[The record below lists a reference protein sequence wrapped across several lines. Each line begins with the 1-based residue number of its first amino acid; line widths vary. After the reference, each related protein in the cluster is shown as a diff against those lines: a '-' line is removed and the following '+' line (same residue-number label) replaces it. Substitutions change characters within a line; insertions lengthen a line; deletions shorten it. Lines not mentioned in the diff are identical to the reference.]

1 MDFISQN
8 LVGSQEAK
16 YKLALHLQN
25 RKKVKEMYR
34 MKGVQMLDKPELVIS
49 DIQEPNIKPQQA
61 LIYQT
66 MKSELIKKG
75 YSDFRFLGQGVQGL
89 VLLAKDSKNNIRYAI
104 KGVQIRDPN
113 GNLDK
118 DLSDRVSQ
126 EVEILKKCRESPY
139 VVSLLDQFEGQ
150 QFSYLVLTECQGTLT
165 QILERNQNKRLN
177 EISAIKYANDI
188 AQGLYYIHSK
198 SCLVNDLKMDNILI
212 DYHGNA
218 VVSDF
223 GLADNLINKSG
234 YAFNQYMGNFLY
246 QAPEC
251 FDPSDPFIG
260 KVYHDEYLKLG
271 VTVRQEPSNR
281 GLDLKLASNKHKE
294 LNYDDEFKNF
304 VYHKQLKYIIE
315 GLTNFVP
322 KNRMPIKEAL
332 IILKGIISF
341 EFQLDEMLIEMIDG
355 NTQQFTSSLKNEI
368 EFIQDLSNKFYPI
381 IKNEQTLNQELK
393 EDDQKRQYE
402 AKIEELQKTN
412 FQLQQRINEQEQT
425 IQDLFSKLE
434 QPQNQIMNQPQIMM
448 IPAMKM
454 NDQSHVIFQEIKN
467 QEKKDELPKEK
478 IQLQINLIEINKN
491 IMKKNLAHKK
501 GCNFIHSL
509 NIFKICLFKRKQI
522 TLKIVI
528 INQQSY
534 SFRGLYF
541 YLQLLLNQYIFL
553 IQIVITSPFHKKYQ
567 IYLYIQIACKVFIT
581 KCSNQ
586 LSYTKQH
593 IVINFQND
601 FDEKINAELTNF
613 HIQNSQ

>member
-1 MDFISQN
+1 MNIISQN

-49 DIQEPNIKPQQA
+49 DIQEPKLKPQQA

-66 MKSELIKKG
+66 MKSELTKKG

-89 VLLAKDSKNNIRYAI
+89 VLLAKDTKTNVRYAI
-104 KGVQIRDPN
+104 KGVQVRDPH
-113 GNLDK
+113 GNLDQ
-118 DLSDRVSQ
+118 DLNNRVKQ
-126 EVEILKKCRESPY
+126 EVEILTKCSDSPY
-139 VVSLLDQFEGQ
+139 VVSLIDQFEGQ
-150 QFSYLVLTECQGTLT
+150 QFTYLVLTECQ
-165 QILERNQNKRLN
+165 ERNQNKRLN

-251 FDPSDPFIG
+251 FDPADPFIG

-281 GLDLKLASNKHKE
+281 GIDFKLASNKHKQ
-294 LNYDDEFKNF
+294 LNYDGEFNNF

-315 GLTNFVP
+315 GLTNFIP

-355 NTQQFTSSLKNEI
+355 NTQQFTSTLKNEI
-368 EFIQDLSNKFYPI
+368 EFVKDLSNKFYPI
-381 IKNEQTLNQELK
+381 IQIFQSKNEQSLNQELK
-393 EDDQKRQYE
+393 EDDQNRQYE
-402 AKIEELQKTN
+402 AKIEELQIAN
-412 FQLQQRINEQEQT
+412 IQLKERINEQELT
-425 IQDLFSKLE
+425 INDLFTQLE
-434 QPQNQIMNQPQIMM
+434 QSQNQLMNQPQILKMPTM
-448 IPAMKM
+448 QMK
-454 NDQSHVIFQEIKN
+454 DQQDVIFSEIKK

-478 IQLQINLIEINKN
+478 NQIMIFDKKINAELTNFHIQNSTMIIDEQINAELT
-491 IMKKNLAHKK
+491 
-501 GCNFIHSL
+501 NFH
-509 NIFKICLFKRKQI
+509 
-522 TLKIVI
+522 
-528 INQQSY
+528 
-534 SFRGLYF
+534 
-541 YLQLLLNQYIFL
+541 
-553 IQIVITSPFHKKYQ
+553 IQNNRQMI
-567 IYLYIQIACKVFIT
+567 
-581 KCSNQ
+581 
-586 LSYTKQH
+586 
-593 IVINFQND
+593 

-613 HIQNSQ
+613 HIENSQQLIFQNDF

>member
-1 MDFISQN
+1 MNIISQN

-49 DIQEPNIKPQQA
+49 DIQEPKLKPQQA

-66 MKSELIKKG
+66 MKSELTKKG

-89 VLLAKDSKNNIRYAI
+89 VLLAKDTKTNVRYAI
-104 KGVQIRDPN
+104 KGVQVRDPH
-113 GNLDK
+113 GNLDQ
-118 DLSDRVSQ
+118 DLNNRVKQ
-126 EVEILKKCRESPY
+126 EVEILTKCSDSPY
-139 VVSLLDQFEGQ
+139 VVSLIDQFEGQ
-150 QFSYLVLTECQGTLT
+150 QFTYLVLTECQGTLS

-251 FDPSDPFIG
+251 FDPADPFIG

-281 GLDLKLASNKHKE
+281 GIDFKLASNKHKQ
-294 LNYDDEFKNF
+294 LNYDGEFNNF

-315 GLTNFVP
+315 GLTNFIP

-355 NTQQFTSSLKNEI
+355 NTQQFTSTLKNEI
-368 EFIQDLSNKFYPI
+368 EFVKDLSNKFYPI
-381 IKNEQTLNQELK
+381 IKNEQSLNQELK
-393 EDDQKRQYE
+393 EDDQNRQYE
-402 AKIEELQKTN
+402 AKIEELQIAN
-412 FQLQQRINEQEQT
+412 IQLKERINEQELT
-425 IQDLFSKLE
+425 INDLFTQLE
-434 QPQNQIMNQPQIMM
+434 QSQNQLMNQPQILKMPTM
-448 IPAMKM
+448 QMK
-454 NDQSHVIFQEIKN
+454 DQQDVIFSEIKK

-478 IQLQINLIEINKN
+478 NQIMQLIPLINYLLAKELLFIQKN
-491 IMKKNLAHKK
+491 
-501 GCNFIHSL
+501 
-509 NIFKICLFKRKQI
+509 
-522 TLKIVI
+522 
-528 INQQSY
+528 
-534 SFRGLYF
+534 
-541 YLQLLLNQYIFL
+541 
-553 IQIVITSPFHKKYQ
+553 
-567 IYLYIQIACKVFIT
+567 
-581 KCSNQ
+581 
-586 LSYTKQH
+586 
-593 IVINFQND
+593 
-601 FDEKINAELTNF
+601 
-613 HIQNSQ
+613 